1 MAFLSAMNISAS
13 GLTAQRQRLDVA
25 AENISNSNTTRT
37 ENGEAYRR
45 KMVVLEPMVQG
56 GFKNALIEK
65 SGKLNNQKQ
74 QGVMVTQVIEDQR
87 PFKSVYDPT
96 HPDSDERGYVMY
108 PNVDLLKETIDS
120 MEASRAYD
128 ANVTA
133 FNAIKAM
140 AMKGLEI
147 GK

>member
-1 MAFLSAMNISAS
+1 MAFLNAMNVSAS
-13 GLTAQRQRLDVA
+13 GLTAQRARLDVI
-25 AENISNSNTTRT
+25 AENISNVNTTRT
-37 ENGEAYRR
+37 ESGDPYRR
-45 KMVVLEPMVQG
+45 RMVVFEPRNQGSFQQIFNQTARGGSADQQG
-56 GFKNALIEK
+56 G
-65 SGKLNNQKQ
+65 
-74 QGVMVTQVIEDQR
+74 VIVSEIVEDDS
-87 PFKSVYDPT
+87 PLKSVYDPT
-96 HPDSDERGYVMY
+96 HPDADENGYVMM

-140 AMKGLEI
+140 ATKGLEV

>member
-1 MAFLSAMNISAS
+1 VAFLNAMNISAS
-13 GLTAQRQRLDVA
+13 GLTAQRARLDVI

-37 ENGEAYRR
+37 ESGEPYRR
-45 KMVVLEPMVQG
+45 RMVVFEPRNQG
-56 GFKNALIEK
+56 GFQEIFNKTAT
-65 SGKLNNQKQ
+65 GGAA
-74 QGVMVTQVIEDQR
+74 QGGVIVSEIVEDES
-87 PFKSVYDPT
+87 PLKSVYEPN
-96 HPDSDERGYVMY
+96 HPDADENGYVMM

-140 AMKGLEI
+140 ATKGLEV

>member
-1 MAFLSAMNISAS
+1 MAFLNAMNISAS
-13 GLTAQRQRLDVA
+13 GLTAQRARLDVIS
-25 AENISNSNTTRT
+25 ENISNSNITRT
-37 ENGEAYRR
+37 ESGDPYRR
-45 KMVVLEPMVQG
+45 RMVVFEPRTQG
-56 GFKNALIEK
+56 SFQEIFNKTAFGGA
-65 SGKLNNQKQ
+65 STQR
-74 QGVMVTQVIEDQR
+74 GVIVSEIVEDES

-96 HPDSDERGYVMY
+96 HPDADEDGYVMM

-140 AMKGLEI
+140 ATKGLEV
-147 GK
+147 GR

>member
-1 MAFLSAMNISAS
+1 MAFLNAMNISAS
-13 GLTAQRQRLDVA
+13 GLTAQRARLDVI
-25 AENISNSNTTRT
+25 AENISNSGTTRT
-37 ENGEAYRR
+37 ESGDPYKRR
-45 KMVVLEPMVQG
+45 MVVFEPRTQG
-56 GFKNALIEK
+56 GFQEVFSKTAK
-65 SGKLNNQKQ
+65 GRSADQ
-74 QGVMVTQVIEDQR
+74 QGVVVSKIIEDET

-96 HPDSDERGYVMY
+96 HPDANEDGYVMM
-108 PNVDLLKETIDS
+108 PNVDLLQETLDS

-140 AMKGLEI
+140 ASKGLEV

>member
-1 MAFLSAMNISAS
+1 MAFLNAMNISAS
-13 GLTAQRQRLDVA
+13 GLTAQRARMDVI
-25 AENISNSNTTRT
+25 AENISNSGTTRT
-37 ENGEAYRR
+37 ESGDPYKRR
-45 KMVVLEPMVQG
+45 MVVFEPRTQG
-56 GFKNALIEK
+56 GFGEIFSKTAKGGRAE
-65 SGKLNNQKQ
+65 Q
-74 QGVMVTQVIEDQR
+74 QGVVVSKIIEDET

-96 HPDSDERGYVMY
+96 HPDADERGYVMM
-108 PNVDLLKETIDS
+108 PNVDLLKETLDG

-140 AMKGLEI
+140 ATKGLEV

>member
-1 MAFLSAMNISAS
+1 MAFLNAMNISAS
-13 GLTAQRQRLDVA
+13 GLTAQRARMDVI
-25 AENISNSNTTRT
+25 AENISNSGTTRT
-37 ENGEAYRR
+37 ESGDPYRR
-45 KMVVLEPMVQG
+45 RMVVFEPRTQG
-56 GFKNALIEK
+56 GFGEIFSKTAK
-65 SGKLNNQKQ
+65 GGRADQ
-74 QGVMVTQVIEDQR
+74 QGVVVSEIIEDET

-96 HPDSDERGYVMY
+96 HPDADERGYVMM
-108 PNVDLLKETIDS
+108 PNVDLLKETLDG

-140 AMKGLEI
+140 ATKGLEV

>member
-1 MAFLSAMNISAS
+1 MAFLNAMNISAS
-13 GLTAQRQRLDVA
+13 GLTAQRARLDVI

-37 ENGEAYRR
+37 ESGEPYRR
-45 KMVVLEPMVQG
+45 RMVVFEPRNQG
-56 GFKNALIEK
+56 GFQEIFNKTSKGEAA
-65 SGKLNNQKQ
+65 
-74 QGVMVTQVIEDQR
+74 QGGVIVSEIVEDES
-87 PFKSVYDPT
+87 PLKSVYDPT
-96 HPDSDERGYVMY
+96 HPDADENGYVMM
-108 PNVDLLKETIDS
+108 PNVDVLKETIDS

-140 AMKGLEI
+140 ATKGLEV

>member
-1 MAFLSAMNISAS
+1 MAFLNAMNISAS
-13 GLTAQRQRLDVA
+13 GLTAQRVRLDTI

-45 KMVVLEPMVQG
+45 KMVVFEPINQDS
-56 GFKNALIEK
+56 FKNRLIK
-65 SGKLNNQKQ
+65 AAGKNINNQQ
-74 QGVMVTQVIEDQR
+74 GGVMVSQVIEDESDY
-87 PFKSVYDPT
+87 KSVYDPT
-96 HPDSDERGYVMY
+96 HPDADENGYVMY

-133 FNAIKAM
+133 FNAIKEM
-140 AMKGLEI
+140 ASKGLEI
-147 GK
+147 GN